1 METDLLF
8 WMLIILISIELLAIY
23 IISNAIKVLLKSD
36 YFKNKLKRF
45 HEQNENDDK
54 SNAKN
59 LLIILITTGF
69 TLASPNL
76 YATSVAAPAEATEA
90 VETLSQLDVAHIVLA
105 SVCVLLLGIILYLKR
120 MMSNLMSIDKTEE
133 EIRVENKVQN
143 SKFVKVLTDSVAIE
157 DEESIDLGHDYDGIR
172 ELDNN
177 LPPWWKWGFY
187 LTIVIGVLYI
197 GHYHL
202 LKTGD
207 LQEEEY
213 KKEIAQAELD
223 IAAYLK
229 DQAMNVDENTVTLMT
244 DAGDIDKGK
253 TLFKNYCAACHEE
266 DGGGRV
272 GPNLTDAY
280 WLHGGKINDIFKT
293 IKYGANNGMKSWKDE
308 LNPIQIQQVA
318 SFIQSLQGT
327 TPANPKEPEGEEYK
341 GEE

>member
-45 HEQNENDDK
+45 HEQSEEG
-54 SNAKN
+54 SNGKG
-59 LLIILITTGF
+59 LLIVLITTGF
-69 TLASPNL
+69 TMASGSNL
-76 YATSVAAPAEATEA
+76 YAESVVTAEATEVA
-90 VETLSQLDVAHIVLA
+90 ETLSQLDVAHIVLA

-120 MMSNLMSIDKTEE
+120 MMNNLMNIDKTEE

-187 LTIVIGVLYI
+187 LSIVIGILYF

-229 DQAMNVDENTVTLMT
+229 DQAMNVDENTVTFMT
-244 DAGDIDKGK
+244 DASDIDKGK
-253 TLFKNYCAACHEE
+253 TLFQNYCAACHEE

-280 WLHGGKINDIFKT
+280 WLHGGRINDIFKT

-318 SFIQSLQGT
+318 SFIKSLQGT

-341 GEE
+341 EEE